1 MQAVFLAAL
10 PFFALVGLG
19 YAAARSGLLPAAA
32 VPGLNVFTLYFA
44 LPALLLRLGSGG
56 SLLAG
61 LNLAALAVYAAAALG
76 IVVLA
81 GWAARREQLR
91 LDPVDALATR
101 RDSAFVA
108 LAAAFPNSGF
118 LGLPL
123 LIGLLG
129 PQAAGPIASTL
140 VVDLFFTSS
149 ICLAWS
155 QPADAAHPLP
165 RRLLGSL
172 LPALR
177 NPLPWSIAVGTG
189 LGWAG
194 VAPTG
199 VLTQTLDMLG
209 HAATPVALFALGA
222 MLDQHHAARAQ
233 ASTAAT
239 AADPAPAHPGPGG
252 RPPGRS
258 AGVRAGVRILWP
270 VALKLV
276 AHPALVA
283 GIGWLAWHEG
293 RGSWQL
299 SPQAW
304 LALSLTAALP
314 CAGNVGMLAQRH
326 GADAAR
332 IARLIVISTVAGML
346 AFTLWAGV
354 LMRLA

>member
-19 YAAARSGLLPAAA
+19 WAAARSGLLPAAA

-61 LNLAALAVYAAAALG
+61 LNLAALAVYALAAVA
-76 IVVLA
+76 IVAIVAMADL
-81 GWAARREQLR
+81 AARREHLGQR
-91 LDPVDALATR
+91 AGDAPAAR
-101 RDSAFVA
+101 RDAAFVA

-140 VVDLFFTSS
+140 IVDLFLTSS

-177 NPLPWSIAVGTG
+177 NPLPWSIAAGTAM
-189 LGWAG
+189 GWAG
-194 VAPTG
+194 VAPSG
-199 VLTQTLDMLG
+199 ALGQTLDLLG

-222 MLDQHHAARAQ
+222 MLDAQRTPGHEAPPAAW
-233 ASTAAT
+233 TALA
-239 AADPAPAHPGPGG
+239 
-252 RPPGRS
+252 
-258 AGVRAGVRILWP
+258 WP
-270 VALKLV
+270 VMLKLLL
-276 AHPALVA
+276 HPALVA
-283 GIGWLAWHEG
+283 GIGWVAWHAG
-293 RGSWQL
+293 TGAWQL
-299 SPQAW
+299 TPQAW

-326 GADAAR
+326 GADSAR
-332 IARLIVISTVAGML
+332 IARLIVISTVFGML
-346 AFTLWAGV
+346 AFTLWAGA